1 MMQINQDNF
10 EDLSEAKNASSDD
23 FVYFDP
29 PYVPLTKTSSFTAY
43 TKYDF
48 GTKKQIELRDICN
61 ILHQRGVKFLLSNS
75 YCDFVLDLY
84 RDYDI
89 LEIQARRFINSNGSK
104 RGPIKEVLVRNF

>member
-1 MMQINQDNF
+1 MQVQKI
-10 EDLSEAKNASSDD
+10 
-23 FVYFDP
+23 
-29 PYVPLTKTSSFTAY
+29 TAY

-48 GTKKQIELRDICN
+48 DSKKQIELKNICDT
-61 ILHQRGVKFLLSNS
+61 LHQRGVKFLLSNS

-104 RGPIKEVLVRNF
+104 RGPVKEVLVRNF

>member
-1 MMQINQDNF
+1 MF
-10 EDLSEAKNASSDD
+10 R
-23 FVYFDP
+23 
-29 PYVPLTKTSSFTAY
+29 
-43 TKYDF
+43 
-48 GTKKQIELRDICN
+48 KKDY

-75 YCDFVLDLY
+75 YCDSVLDLY